1 MILRYDRSLTSL
13 EKDGKKITMVSLMI
27 PMLMQQIFTQFYGT
41 ANTILL
47 SGFLDTAVSASS
59 VANQI
64 FDISIVILTMV
75 STGTVILSSIEI
87 GAGNRDKAARYAG
100 TGALT
105 ILFVSFALAVIN
117 LVFAKQLLGLVNLKG
132 DTLSLAYDYLR
143 MRALFLPAIG
153 LMNFFNQL
161 LICNGY
167 SKYTL
172 AVGVFSNL
180 INLGLSYV
188 ALYSGISFAS
198 PIERVAISAGVA
210 QIFGLAM
217 AIFFFKLRDCP
228 FAFTYRVK
236 NMAKIV
242 KLGVPGAMV
251 SLMFRIAQTVT
262 TGFVALMGDDVIN
275 TKVYIN
281 NIVAYIPL
289 VGYSISSAN
298 MVFMGRFKGAGELEK
313 SDRLFRQ
320 NRAIAF
326 SCNLVLSLVVLIF
339 HRPLMSLFTSN
350 TELIDAAG
358 KIFFIDLFVQ
368 LPRAI
373 NNISESSLS
382 ANGDVRITFIT
393 STLSCWLGSVA
404 LSYLLCVI
412 LGWGLVGLWTAFA
425 ADETFKSIVYIF
437 RWRSGKWRN
446 IDI

>member
-1 MILRYDRSLTSL
+1 MTLRYDRSLTSI
-13 EKDGKKITMVSLMI
+13 EKDGKKINLVSLII
-27 PMLMQQIFTQFYGT
+27 PILMQHIFMQLYGT

-47 SGFLDTAVSASS
+47 SGFLDIAVSASS
-59 VANQI
+59 VANQVL
-64 FDISIVILTMV
+64 DISTVILTMV
-75 STGTVILSSIEI
+75 STGTVILSSIEL
-87 GAGNRDKAARYAG
+87 GAGDRDKAAKYAG
-100 TGALT
+100 TGAFT
-105 ILFVSFALAVIN
+105 VLFVSIVLAVVNLIAAEPLLSMVNLRGETLALAC
-117 LVFAKQLLGLVNLKG
+117 
-132 DTLSLAYDYLR
+132 DYLR
-143 MRALFLPAIG
+143 MRALFLPAVG

-180 INLGLSYV
+180 INFSLSYV
-188 ALYSGISFAS
+188 ALYSDISLTS
-198 PIERVAISAGVA
+198 PIEQVALAAGIA
-210 QIFGLAM
+210 QILGLGSALL
-217 AIFFFKLRDCP
+217 FFKLRDCP
-228 FAFTYRVK
+228 FTASYRARSMVK
-236 NMAKIV
+236 II

-289 VGYSISSAN
+289 LGYSISSAN
-298 MVFMGRFKGAGELEK
+298 MVFMGRYKGSGELEK
-313 SDRLFRQ
+313 ADKLFRQ
-320 NRAIAF
+320 NRALAF
-326 SCNLVLSLVVLIF
+326 CCNLILSLTVLVF

-358 KIFFIDLFVQ
+358 KIFLIDLFVQ
-368 LPRAI
+368 LPRSI

-382 ANGDVRITFIT
+382 ANGDVKVTFIT
-393 STLSCWLGSVA
+393 STFSCWLGSVA
-404 LSYLLCVI
+404 LSYLLCVV
-412 LGWGLVGLWTAFA
+412 LGWGLEGLWIAFA

-437 RWRSGKWRN
+437 RWRTGKWRN